1 MVATVE
7 TDKEMALVDSGS
19 GLVACPLDYCTDVPL
34 QPPLALPPMSSA
46 SGSPIENHGRR
57 TVSYYLEDGS
67 RLAITWTVSNVNC
80 LILATA
86 GLTEQ
91 GLEITLANGAGVL
104 RRQSGASVPL
114 HEREFTG

>member
-7 TDKEMALVDSGS
+7 TDQEMALVDSGS
-19 GLVACPLDYCTDVPL
+19 GLVACPLDYCADVPL

-57 TVSYYLEDGS
+57 TVSYDLEDGS
-67 RLAITWTVSNVNC
+67 RLAITWTVSNVTC

-91 GLEITLANGAGVL
+91 GLEITLANGA
-104 RRQSGASVPL
+104 
-114 HEREFTG
+114 